1 MILFPDLQPLS
12 ASERKR
18 YEARRVKLDKSE
30 VEVGKACGK
39 FAEVETGKRLRVRS
53 GFLFREDP
61 AELPGDPSDRRL
73 PPPQERPPATRLPSP
88 RGIALKAY
96 LTALFVAQA
105 GSPGTYPGNAL
116 LLSNVDS
123 VSWVDLFATPSELTR
138 TGDRNYITVRDKK
151 VRQLQSALD
160 RLSADSFQLVHLP
173 NGKKVRGR
181 YEVFQ
186 LLHENGVPYGG
197 GDNPD
202 RYMVPPEQDDLPWLP
217 AGLFRNGWIHLLEDT
232 EINFLLVL
240 AWMHAKFGDQPVFIP
255 SDIRLRQFG
264 LGRDAYE
271 AHRMLD
277 RFGLVDVE
285 EDPDRHFD
293 NSRVTGFKEGT
304 MPKLHR
310 FELRREGFNEQALP
324 KIRSAIE
331 RRLG

>member
-1 MILFPDLQPLS
+1 MIFFRDLQPLS
-12 ASERKR
+12 VGERKR
-18 YEARRVKLDKSE
+18 YEARRVKLEKSA
-30 VEVGKACGK
+30 VEVDKACEK
-39 FAEVETGKRLRVRS
+39 FAEVETGKLLRVRS
-53 GFLFREDP
+53 GFMFREDP

-73 PPPQERPPATRLPSP
+73 PPPQERPPSTRLPSP
-88 RGIALKAY
+88 RGIALKVY

-116 LLSNVDS
+116 PVNNIDT

-138 TGDRNYITVRDKK
+138 RGDRNYITVRDKK
-151 VRQLQSALD
+151 VRQLHSALD
-160 RLSADSFQLVHLP
+160 RLSSDSFQLVHLP
-173 NGKKVRGR
+173 SGNKVRGR
-181 YEVFQ
+181 YEGFQ

-202 RYMVPPEQDDLPWLP
+202 RYMVPAEQDNLPWLP
-217 AGLFRNGWIHLLEDT
+217 AGLFLNGWIHLLEDT

-240 AWMHAKFGDQPVFIP
+240 AWMHARFGAQPVFVP

-285 EDPDRHFD
+285 EDPNRHFED
-293 NSRVTGFKEGT
+293 SKVTGFKEGT
-304 MPKLHR
+304 LPKLHR
-310 FELRREGFNEQALP
+310 FVLRRDGFNEPALP
-324 KIRSAIE
+324 KIRSAVE
-331 RRLG
+331 RRLR